1 MCIRDRY
8 RILVQG
14 APALPAA
21 EAKEKTTTVKGRI
34 IEKGAPVANTKVQ
47 LCAESPSLFINESPC
62 EGQAFQKIVETDA
75 DGKFS
80 FENVPLATYGIAA
93 LNGEG
98 KWIIFLSDIAGR
110 ADDSV
115 DLGDVDVTKE

>member
-1 MCIRDRY
+1 MCIRDRIWAGTEYGLAVQDGDKWQIALPSNSGLGTSRVY

-75 DGKFS
+75 CLLYTS
-80 FENVPLATYGIAA
+80 RCV
-93 LNGEG
+93 
-98 KWIIFLSDIAGR
+98 
-110 ADDSV
+110 
-115 DLGDVDVTKE
+115 